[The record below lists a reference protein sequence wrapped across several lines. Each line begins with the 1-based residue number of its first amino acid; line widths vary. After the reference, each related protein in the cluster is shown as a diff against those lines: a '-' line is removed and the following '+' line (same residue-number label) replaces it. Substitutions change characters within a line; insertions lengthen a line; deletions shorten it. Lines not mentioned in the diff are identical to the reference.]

1 MSKKIQFVNPKSA
14 PKLRTE
20 IDHHKAR
27 VGREILFT
35 SLVLLELS
43 CKGKAGVEECLRA
56 YITGGTIF
64 AQIRPER
71 VRTTFTVAH
80 S

>member
-20 IDHHKAR
+20 IDHHKAW
-27 VGREILFT
+27 VGRETLST
-35 SLVLLELS
+35 SLVLLALS
-43 CKGKAGVEECLRA
+43 CKGKAGVEKYLRA